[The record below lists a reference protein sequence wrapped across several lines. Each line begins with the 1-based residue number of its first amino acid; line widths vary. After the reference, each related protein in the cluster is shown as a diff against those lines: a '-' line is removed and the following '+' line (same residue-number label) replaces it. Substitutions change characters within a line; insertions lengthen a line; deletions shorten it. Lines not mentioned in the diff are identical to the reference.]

1 MDSEELNKALPP
13 PVTNINDLIG
23 LDFKRNKYGLSLW
36 TDQITYVGYTS
47 HLKSRT
53 TRTIEMFVIGSL
65 SKQWY
70 FFSEIVI
77 VNKKLH
83 WIEEAQMQKREFHE
97 SIRNGTYTSK
107 NNTNES
113 N

>member
-1 MDSEELNKALPP
+1 MDLEKLNKELPP
-13 PVTNINDLIG
+13 PVTNVNDLIG

-53 TRTIEMFVIGSL
+53 TRTIEIFVIGSL

-70 FFSEIVI
+70 FLSEIVV
-77 VNKKLH
+77 VNKQLH
-83 WIEEAQMQKREFHE
+83 WVEEIQLQNRELH
-97 SIRNGTYTSK
+97 SAMKKGNDK
-107 NNTNES
+107 LNES

>member
-1 MDSEELNKALPP
+1 MYSEELNKTLPP
-13 PVTNINDLIG
+13 PVTNVESLIG
-23 LDFKRNKYGLSLW
+23 LEFKRNRYGLSLW
-36 TDQITYVGYTS
+36 SDKISYVGYRS
-47 HLKSRT
+47 KIINRT
-53 TRTIEMFVIGSL
+53 TRTIEMFVIGTI

-70 FFSEIVI
+70 DLNEIVI
-77 VNKKLH
+77 VNKPLH
-83 WIEEAQMQKREFHE
+83 WIEEAQIRKIEFHE